1 MQNTQA
7 AMDHL
12 KNHMTY
18 PATKAQLVAACGNLS
33 DFSPEDKAEF
43 EAKLPEGS
51 YNSAGD
57 VAQALGW
64 PAGEGTGGDSMPG
77 AGGGMSPTDGG
88 QTPPP
93 AGGTPG
99 M

>member
-1 MQNTQA
+1 MMQNVQL

-12 KNHMTY
+12 KSHITY

-43 EAKLPEGS
+43 ETKLPDGT
-51 YNSAGD
+51 YNSADD
-57 VAQALGW
+57 VAKALGW
-64 PAGEGTGGDSMPG
+64 PAGEGAGGGSMPG
-77 AGGGMSPTDGG
+77 GGMPPSDGG